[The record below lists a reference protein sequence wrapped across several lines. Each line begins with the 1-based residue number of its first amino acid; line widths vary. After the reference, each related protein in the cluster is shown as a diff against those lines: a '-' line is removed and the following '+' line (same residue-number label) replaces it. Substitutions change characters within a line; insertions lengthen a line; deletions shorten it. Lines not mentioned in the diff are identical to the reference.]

1 MLQIGHERG
10 EAAMGSGEENLIGKL
25 AGNTPPVDPGLLARP
40 EVRTALA
47 NHDIGTLFRVLN
59 THGWSQRGIAGATK
73 MHQSEVSE
81 IIHKGRHVT
90 THQVLVRIA
99 DGLGIPRELMNLG
112 PTQGT
117 GAYPGS
123 GGLLE
128 RTEEEIATRRRRV
141 IMALGTTAYAAQ
153 GQPVRDLEPR
163 PEPLGPAQAPIPL
176 PSRIQGIHVVKV
188 RELTRKLE
196 EASYAYGS
204 DPRVSSGTVDWATAL
219 LEITGTERVKQALIV
234 AVAELQLQAGYAAFD
249 AGLHDHTMH
258 HYINGLELATQAGD
272 AYLQTVAL
280 GFAGLATVEHGRPNE
295 GLAMLQIEYLI
306 AEHIPA
312 EDERSRVVFQ
322 GSRASLQACAQADAA
337 TALARMGDHKGAALK
352 MAKARELWQPTP
364 ADPSGDLDRVH
375 ARLELDRGRLEAAE
389 PLAAASVRRWETRSN
404 RGRTMSGI
412 LLATIHVRAGEPDG
426 LRLAHEAITDVT
438 KLSSQRARQ
447 RLTPLAAALDARPST
462 DAHDLARTAR
472 HLTTTRA

>member
-1 MLQIGHERG
+1 VI
-10 EAAMGSGEENLIGKL
+10 K
-25 AGNTPPVDPGLLARP
+25 
-40 EVRTALA
+40 
-47 NHDIGTLFRVLN
+47 
-59 THGWSQRGIAGATK
+59 
-73 MHQSEVSE
+73 
-81 IIHKGRHVT
+81 
-90 THQVLVRIA
+90 HQVLVRIA

-176 PSRIQGIHVVKV
+176 PSRIQGIQVVQV
-188 RELTRKLE
+188 RRLFHDLRD
-196 EASYAYGS
+196 ASRAHGS
-204 DPRVSSGTVDWATAL
+204 NPRVSSGTVDWATEL
-219 LEITGTERVKQALIV
+219 LELPGTERVKQALKV
-234 AVAELQLQAGYAAFD
+234 AVAELQLQAAWAAFD
-249 AGLHDHTMH
+249 ARLYDHAIDH
-258 HYINGLELATQAGD
+258 CIRGLELAIETGD
-272 AYLQTVAL
+272 AYLQTLAL
-280 GFAGLATVEHGRPNE
+280 QFAGLATVERGRPNDR
-295 GLAMLQIEYLI
+295 LAMLQIAHAI
-306 AEHIPA
+306 AECIPA
-312 EDERSRVVFQ
+312 DEGRPRILKQ
-322 GSRASLQACAQADAA
+322 GSRAVLQACGSADSAI
-337 TALARMGDHKGAALK
+337 ALALMGDHKGAAAK
-352 MAKARELWQPTP
+352 MATARELWQPTP
-364 ADPSGDLDRVH
+364 ADPTGDLDNVA
-375 ARLELDRGRLEAAE
+375 ARLELGQGRLDAAE
-389 PLAAASVRRWETRSN
+389 PLAAASVRRWEGVANN
-404 RGRTMSGI
+404 RARTLSGI

-472 HLTTTRA
+472 HLTTTRV

>member
-1 MLQIGHERG
+1 
-10 EAAMGSGEENLIGKL
+10 
-25 AGNTPPVDPGLLARP
+25 
-40 EVRTALA
+40 
-47 NHDIGTLFRVLN
+47 
-59 THGWSQRGIAGATK
+59 
-73 MHQSEVSE
+73 
-81 IIHKGRHVT
+81 
-90 THQVLVRIA
+90 VRIA

-219 LEITGTERVKQALIV
+219 LEIPGTERVKQALIV

-462 DAHDLARTAR
+462 DAHHLARTAR
-472 HLTTTRA
+472 HLTTTRV